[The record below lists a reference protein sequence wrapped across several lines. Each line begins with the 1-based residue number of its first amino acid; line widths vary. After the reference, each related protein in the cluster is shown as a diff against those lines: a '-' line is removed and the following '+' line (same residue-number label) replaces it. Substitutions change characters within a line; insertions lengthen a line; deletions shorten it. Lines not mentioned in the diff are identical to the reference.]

1 MAGVVPDGAALA
13 EALAEVSA
21 EAMAEAL
28 AEAMAGALAEA
39 LAGASA
45 EATLILS
52 AASILGCRDGGGQ
65 RLMPLSMEQLSL
77 KWDMVTHTQV

>member
-13 EALAEVSA
+13 AALVEASAEVSAAALVEASAEVSA
-21 EAMAEAL
+21 E
-28 AEAMAGALAEA
+28 
-39 LAGASA
+39 ASA

-52 AASILGCRDGGGQ
+52 AASIPGCRDGGGQ

-77 KWDMVTHTQV
+77 KWDTVTHTQV

>member
-1 MAGVVPDGAALA
+1 VVPDGAD
-13 EALAEVSA
+13 LAEVSA
-21 EAMAEAL
+21 EASAEVS
-28 AEAMAGALAEA
+28 AEVLAEA